1 MKALSP
7 ELEAKIDEVN
17 GWMFYGDQKL
27 VAKKSRMP
35 ESRVSEVLNKK
46 RSPNKQILDA
56 AIEVMNENK
65 ARFEI
70 QPKLKIA

>member
-1 MKALSP
+1 MRPIAT
-7 ELEAKIDEVN
+7 ELELKIDEIRL
-17 GWMFYGDQKL
+17 WMFEGDQDK
-27 VAKKSRMP
+27 VAAKSRK
-35 ESRVSEVLNKK
+35 SREWVNKVLHKK
-46 RSPNKQILDA
+46 AFNAQILEA